1 MITADC
7 DAAAHVAVIVAAACV
22 LTSVV
27 LIVNVPVVR
36 PAGIVTVFGAV
47 ADVVLLERVI
57 ISPPAGAIELMVTL
71 PALDLPPM
79 TEDGSRVSE
88 TSLGAVM
95 VSGAVLDTPLRLPVI
110 VATV

>member
-1 MITADC
+1 VITADC

-57 ISPPAGAIELMVTL
+57 I
-71 PALDLPPM
+71 
-79 TEDGSRVSE
+79 
-88 TSLGAVM
+88 
-95 VSGAVLDTPLRLPVI
+95 
-110 VATV
+110 